1 MKTAGTFS
9 DHDISVVIGSFYID
23 GIETS
28 STALNYLLY
37 DLAAHPL
44 AQEKLKKEIDDVLG
58 QNNTGAVTYEAVQD
72 MKYLDAAFN
81 GMLLLCE
88 KRIIL

>member
-37 DLAAHPL
+37 DLAAHRL
-44 AQEKLKKEIDDVLG
+44 VQEKLKKEINAVLG
-58 QNNTGAVTYEAVQD
+58 ENNTGTVSYEAIQD

-81 GMLLLCE
+81 GML
-88 KRIIL
+88 